1 MRILKFSDFINE
13 QSVYNTG
20 VPLFRGTSFEP
31 ERTIKRN
38 KLISELKSLL
48 TQVMNGT
55 LSEITLVAEIPSQ
68 GKNAP
73 QYLKDIYSQMGYDP
87 SRDNEDQYDEEN
99 DTYLGNRDRT
109 GDEPSTNIFVDS
121 EFLVKETEFADS
133 IDQHIEGV
141 RTGFARAFKD
151 RGLIPMPISN
161 DGSRDTNEP

>member
-31 ERTIKRN
+31 EKTIKRN
-38 KLISELKSLL
+38 QLISELKSLL

-121 EFLVKETEFADS
+121 EFLVKDVDE
-133 IDQHIEGV
+133 
-141 RTGFARAFKD
+141 ARNVIIAVPYSLKKKNILVEITPEMVDECFIK
-151 RGLIPMPISN
+151 
-161 DGSRDTNEP
+161 